1 MVTKLCVCCRQEVK
15 YHPHKRCRGGLH
27 IKISSA
33 YAPGG
38 TKCCDAP
45 ATFFLSHLQ
54 RCNLTPNSKWDSEKF
69 LLECLWD
76 FFPQGGWVCTW
87 NCEVGSSEEEKSAG
101 HPPHPLHPLL
111 LPSCPTPLYFLH
123 ASLFYGHF
131 GHLHPAPTTQMDTFR
146 STSVCLMLGS
156 FWKKVGILGWT
167 KCSFCLAC
175 ERFLERGWMSE
186 FVHCICIDQFLWPW
200 DFPPRKLDRYC
211 GSDGKEPRKI
221 WTR

>member
-1 MVTKLCVCCRQEVK
+1 MLLGEQSVAMHPPLSSCLTFNVATWPLTLSGTQRSFCLNVCGIFSHRV
-15 YHPHKRCRGGLH
+15 GGFVPEIVRFVAVRRKKVPATLH
-27 IKISSA
+27 IPSIPSCS
-33 YAPGG
+33 
-38 TKCCDAP
+38 
-45 ATFFLSHLQ
+45 
-54 RCNLTPNSKWDSEKF
+54 
-69 LLECLWD
+69 
-76 FFPQGGWVCTW
+76 
-87 NCEVGSSEEEKSAG
+87 
-101 HPPHPLHPLL
+101 

-186 FVHCICIDQFLWPW
+186 FVHCICIDQFLWPR
-200 DFPPRKLDRYC
+200 DFPPRKLGRYC

-221 WTR
+221 WSR